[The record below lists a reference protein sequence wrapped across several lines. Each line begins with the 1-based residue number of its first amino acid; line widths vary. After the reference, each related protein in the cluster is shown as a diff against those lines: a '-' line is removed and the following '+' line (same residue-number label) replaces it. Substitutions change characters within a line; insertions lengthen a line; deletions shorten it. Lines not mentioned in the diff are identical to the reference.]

1 MIDKNKIKM
10 KKFIVLFI
18 LCCTIIFAATSCQKE
33 KVEINSRTF
42 DAGKP
47 FYVNGGFDSNEDE
60 RILMIDGNNKTL
72 FLYLGECPN
81 LLFVAKGDTII
92 CPRELKD
99 KYGSEI
105 ILQACVGDTAILD
118 TTNYS
123 EYKNIIQYRNIDSIS
138 CLVNINNEIVY
149 KRLLLKQ
156 SDWKISAQKFLAAF
170 GILVGVIW
178 IIILIKNSRC

>member
-1 MIDKNKIKM
+1 ME
-10 KKFIVLFI
+10 KFIVLFV
-18 LCCTIIFAATSCQKE
+18 LCCAAFMTTSCQKE
-33 KVEINSRTF
+33 KVEINPKTY
-42 DAGKP
+42 DIEKT
-47 FYVNGGFDSNEDE
+47 FYVNEGFDSNEDE

-72 FLYLGECPN
+72 FLYPGECPN
-81 LLFVAKGDTII
+81 ILFVAKGDTII

-99 KYGSEI
+99 KYGSEM

-170 GILVGVIW
+170 GILVGVIG